1 MSPLDFKVYIFSIE
15 QQGAE
20 VVFTWQDSSYKEKTF
35 THALSSSESPR
46 EDLDVVEHSDE
57 QTFDDKAWNTEDEK
71 YDGYAWTYKH

>member
-20 VVFTWQDSSYKEKTF
+20 VVFT
-35 THALSSSESPR
+35 PR

-57 QTFDDKAWNTEDEK
+57 QTFDDKAWNTGDEK